1 MTKNNSKTIETK
13 FGLYVFRLKFI
24 PLFIV
29 KIILCLVLYQFSNQ
43 ILDAILSGVVTS
55 RGNEIAVSVEP
66 VYFSGIILYYALVIL
81 PCLWMLT
88 LGLRLESESTQ

>member
-1 MTKNNSKTIETK
+1 MTKNNSKTIETM

-24 PLFIV
+24 PLFIA
-29 KIILCLVLYQFSNQ
+29 KIILCLVLYHFSNQ
-43 ILDAILSGVVTS
+43 VLDAISSGVVIS
-55 RGNEIAVSVEP
+55 RGKEVVFPVEP